1 MTTKYDLV
9 LPYVIQ
15 HDYVRLQNMLD
26 TDKEGMVKLRDH
38 KGRTL
43 LHVMAALG
51 DLEGMRLLLRYR
63 APVDARDDDGKTPL
77 YYAVDR
83 GHMPCVRALVKRG
96 AVVNPPGDTSPFAVV
111 SSTRSEEFRNGDWKS
126 CCSWLNRLHDN
137 DCARQK
143 VEIHSTCIPKP

>member
-96 AVVNPPGDTSPFAVV
+96 AVVNPPGDTSPFRCCIEHALRRV
-111 SSTRSEEFRNGDWKS
+111 SERRLEILLFLAQSATRQRLREAKS
-126 CCSWLNRLHDN
+126 
-137 DCARQK
+137 
-143 VEIHSTCIPKP
+143 